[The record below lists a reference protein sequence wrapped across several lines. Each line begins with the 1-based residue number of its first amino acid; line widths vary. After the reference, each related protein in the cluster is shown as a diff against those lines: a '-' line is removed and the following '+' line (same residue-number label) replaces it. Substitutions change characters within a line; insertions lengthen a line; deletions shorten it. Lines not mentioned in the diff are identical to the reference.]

1 MELIE
6 EKLRTVTSY
15 HGVIVNVR
23 LDEAR
28 LPDGSTA
35 KREVVE
41 HPGGVTVLPLEPDGT
56 VWCVRQYRYPFSRTL
71 LEVPAGKLEPGEAL
85 KWSSAYLFSG
95 SGSTVSSSGVSS
107 AASGLAGAMYV
118 SVCRSAASALVR
130 SATGSGAVSRMRSV
144 TMSTN
149 AKRREARMAA
159 CIRRRCLRRFR
170 RSCLVMA
177 YRPPA
182 YPLRVRYTRTP
193 GRLPSTERPTHGRRR
208 VLPRICSR
216 RLR

>member
-6 EKLRTVTSY
+6 QKLKTLTSY

-71 LEVPAGKLEPGEAL
+71 LEVPAGKLDAPDEDPLVCAERELSEETGYTAEHITKLTTIATTVG
-85 KWSSAYLFSG
+85 FSNEKIHLY
-95 SGSTVSSSGVSS
+95 
-107 AASGLAGAMYV
+107 AAEGL
-118 SVCRSAASALVR
+118 
-130 SATGSGAVSRMRSV
+130 
-144 TMSTN
+144 
-149 AKRREARMAA
+149 
-159 CIRRRCLRRFR
+159 
-170 RSCLVMA
+170 
-177 YRPPA
+177 
-182 YPLRVRYTRTP
+182 TP
-193 GRLPSTERPTHGRRR
+193 GKQHTDEDEFINVVKVPLEEAVAMATDGRI
-208 VLPRICSR
+208 VDAKSVISILM
-216 RLR
+216 LAAQQKAAK

>member
-6 EKLRTVTSY
+6 EKLKTHTNY

-71 LEVPAGKLEPGEAL
+71 LEVPAGKLEPRARKRIAVL
-85 KWSSAYLFSG
+85 PHAPDRA
-95 SGSTVSSSGVSS
+95 V
-107 AASGLAGAMYV
+107 GLQRQDRHA
-118 SVCRSAASALVR
+118 
-130 SATGSGAVSRMRSV
+130 
-144 TMSTN
+144 
-149 AKRREARMAA
+149 ARMLHDLALGRAA
-159 CIRRRCLRRFR
+159 VGQTRLVEPDVDDHTVVAREGLELLFDQFHETSTPFFKWNDTIFLRRLPYIL
-170 RSCLVMA
+170 SSK
-177 YRPPA
+177 
-182 YPLRVRYTRTP
+182 TRART
-193 GRLPSTERPTHGRRR
+193 LYW
-208 VLPRICSR
+208 I
-216 RLR
+216 

>member
-6 EKLRTVTSY
+6 QKLKTLTSY

-71 LEVPAGKLEPGEAL
+71 LEVPAGKLEPGETGEQAIVREIQEEL
-85 KWSSAYLFSG
+85 EVTIDNLDYLCTVEHDYETFHLSMQCYLANILSG
-95 SGSTVSSSGVSS
+95 EFKEH
-107 AASGLAGAMYV
+107 AHEELEKKLGLV
-118 SVCRSAASALVR
+118 
-130 SATGSGAVSRMRSV
+130 
-144 TMSTN
+144 
-149 AKRREARMAA
+149 
-159 CIRRRCLRRFR
+159 
-170 RSCLVMA
+170 
-177 YRPPA
+177 
-182 YPLRVRYTRTP
+182 
-193 GRLPSTERPTHGRRR
+193 
-208 VLPRICSR
+208 
-216 RLR
+216 

>member
-6 EKLRTVTSY
+6 QKLKTLTSY

-71 LEVPAGKLEPGEAL
+71 LEVPAGKLEPGEAPEL
-85 KWSSAYLFSG
+85 
-95 SGSTVSSSGVSS
+95 
-107 AASGLAGAMYV
+107 AAARELSEETGLTAG
-118 SVCRSAASALVR
+118 
-130 SATGSGAVSRMRSV
+130 RMRLKQSAQTWMNFSSKLGNV
-144 TMSTN
+144 KS
-149 AKRREARMAA
+149 KIPEHS
-159 CIRRRCLRRFR
+159 I
-170 RSCLVMA
+170 
-177 YRPPA
+177 
-182 YPLRVRYTRTP
+182 
-193 GRLPSTERPTHGRRR
+193 
-208 VLPRICSR
+208 
-216 RLR
+216 

>member
-6 EKLRTVTSY
+6 QKLKTLTSY

-71 LEVPAGKLEPGEAL
+71 LEVPAGKLEPGEAPEL
-85 KWSSAYLFSG
+85 AAARELGGDGPDGRPDAVSG
-95 SGSTVSSSGVSS
+95 RELYIARLLGGGAAHLSG
-107 AASGLAGAMYV
+107 ARPAPRRGAP
-118 SVCRSAASALVR
+118 RSRRISERGAASAGG
-130 SATGSGAVSRMRSV
+130 TGADGA
-144 TMSTN
+144 
-149 AKRREARMAA
+149 
-159 CIRRRCLRRFR
+159 
-170 RSCLVMA
+170 
-177 YRPPA
+177 
-182 YPLRVRYTRTP
+182 
-193 GRLPSTERPTHGRRR
+193 
-208 VLPRICSR
+208 
-216 RLR
+216 

>member
-6 EKLRTVTSY
+6 QKLKTLTSY

-71 LEVPAGKLEPGEAL
+71 LEVPAGKLEPGEAPEL
-85 KWSSAYLFSG
+85 AAARELSEETGLTAGRLPDGRPDAVSG
-95 SGSTVSSSGVSS
+95 RELYIARLLGGGAAHLSG
-107 AASGLAGAMYV
+107 ARPAPRRGAP
-118 SVCRSAASALVR
+118 RSRRISERGAASAGG
-130 SATGSGAVSRMRSV
+130 TGADGA
-144 TMSTN
+144 
-149 AKRREARMAA
+149 
-159 CIRRRCLRRFR
+159 
-170 RSCLVMA
+170 
-177 YRPPA
+177 
-182 YPLRVRYTRTP
+182 
-193 GRLPSTERPTHGRRR
+193 
-208 VLPRICSR
+208 
-216 RLR
+216 

>member
-6 EKLRTVTSY
+6 EKLKTLTSY

-71 LEVPAGKLEPGEAL
+71 LEVPAGK
-85 KWSSAYLFSG
+85 F
-95 SGSTVSSSGVSS
+95 
-107 AASGLAGAMYV
+107 
-118 SVCRSAASALVR
+118 
-130 SATGSGAVSRMRSV
+130 
-144 TMSTN
+144 
-149 AKRREARMAA
+149 
-159 CIRRRCLRRFR
+159 
-170 RSCLVMA
+170 
-177 YRPPA
+177 
-182 YPLRVRYTRTP
+182 
-193 GRLPSTERPTHGRRR
+193 
-208 VLPRICSR
+208 
-216 RLR
+216 

>member
-6 EKLRTVTSY
+6 QKLKTLTSY

-71 LEVPAGKLEPGEAL
+71 LEVPAVRP
-85 KWSSAYLFSG
+85 
-95 SGSTVSSSGVSS
+95 VSSESS
-107 AASGLAGAMYV
+107 RAAAS
-118 SVCRSAASALVR
+118 
-130 SATGSGAVSRMRSV
+130 SGASPGSSLPAGCSIWARTLHRPV
-144 TMSTN
+144 T
-149 AKRREARMAA
+149 
-159 CIRRRCLRRFR
+159 RRRCCTSIWRATCTAAQRT
-170 RSCLVMA
+170 SI
-177 YRPPA
+177 PA
-182 YPLRVRYTRTP
+182 NF
-193 GRLPSTERPTHGRRR
+193 
-208 VLPRICSR
+208 
-216 RLR
+216 

>member
-6 EKLRTVTSY
+6 QKLKTLTSY

-71 LEVPAGKLEPGEAL
+71 LEVPAGKLEPGEAPELAAARELSEETGLTAGRMQYLVLHIYLARDLHRGAAHLDPGEFLNVERHPLEELVQMALDGELCDGKTTVALL
-85 KWSSAYLFSG
+85 KTQLLLARERG
-95 SGSTVSSSGVSS
+95 E
-107 AASGLAGAMYV
+107 AASGGL
-118 SVCRSAASALVR
+118 
-130 SATGSGAVSRMRSV
+130 
-144 TMSTN
+144 
-149 AKRREARMAA
+149 
-159 CIRRRCLRRFR
+159 
-170 RSCLVMA
+170 
-177 YRPPA
+177 
-182 YPLRVRYTRTP
+182 
-193 GRLPSTERPTHGRRR
+193 
-208 VLPRICSR
+208 
-216 RLR
+216 